1 MPILYL
7 CTILSTASAEE
18 NNSETASENTTESL
32 DEIATDATEGN
43 EKASYVIDYK
53 NPFQYEQWKS
63 PTGKSVFLVEDHR
76 VPIVELRIAIPL
88 GLWHQ
93 IDEEL
98 HLEESLSIMT
108 FDPQGDL
115 RATSTMLAFDFY
127 TEVNDEFS
135 LIRANYL
142 SEDVEKVQE
151 HLLKIFANASFDEQE
166 LNAYRKAKIWNG
178 SQI

>member
-7 CTILSTASAEE
+7 LAHLYTAYAED
-18 NNSETASENTTESL
+18 NNSEGTLENTRDTESG
-32 DEIATDATEGN
+32 GN
-43 EKASYVIDYK
+43 ENSSYIIDYR
-53 NPFQYEQWKS
+53 NPFQYEQWES
-63 PTGKSVFLVEDHR
+63 PTGKSVFLDEDHR
-76 VPIVELRIAIPL
+76 VPIVELRIAIPI

-108 FDPQGDL
+108 YDPEGSL

-135 LIRANYL
+135 LIRGNYL
-142 SEDVEKVQE
+142 SEDVQKVQE
-151 HLLKIFANASFDEQE
+151 HLLEILSNISFDEQE
-166 LNAYRKAKIWNG
+166 QKKAYNCYVL
-178 SQI
+178 